1 MEDNWNIEIDYKHV
15 PRFESGSD
23 ESINY
28 LDEHGFVI
36 IKEALSKQE
45 AEKTLAL
52 LWDYLEDLGTG
63 IDRNNP
69 ETWNDDRWPTC
80 AHLVRL

>member
-52 LWDYLEDLGTG
+52 LWDYLEAVSYTHLTL
-63 IDRNNP
+63 
-69 ETWNDDRWPTC
+69 PTIYS
-80 AHLVRL
+80 V